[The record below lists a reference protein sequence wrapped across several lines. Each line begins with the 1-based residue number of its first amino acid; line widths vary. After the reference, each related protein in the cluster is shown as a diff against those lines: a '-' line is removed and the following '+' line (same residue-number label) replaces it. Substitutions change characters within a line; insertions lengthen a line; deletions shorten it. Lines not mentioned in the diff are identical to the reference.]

1 MVTKINPCGTSKSIS
16 IKSLKCKPT
25 LVFCFFV
32 IEKGRNKGHRFSIE
46 PQSFN
51 FVINKP
57 LGMQSKALLSIVSPY
72 FDHL

>member
-1 MVTKINPCGTSKSIS
+1 MQTYLSF
-16 IKSLKCKPT
+16 L
-25 LVFCFFV
+25 FFV
-32 IEKGRNKGHRFSIE
+32 IEKGRNKGQRFSIE